1 MAAVLVT
8 LTQAKAHLR
17 ITMPAG
23 DPGDAEIQFK
33 LDQAEAIILD
43 YLKGANGAA
52 IGWTDPT
59 TVPMP
64 VTAAILL
71 MLARLYEQRGDD
83 EEKDQTLWEA
93 IDRLLVRFRDPAIA

>member
-17 ITMPAG
+17 ITMPPG
-23 DPGDAEIQFK
+23 DPGDADIQLK
-33 LDQAEAIILD
+33 LDQAEAIILN

-59 TVPMP
+59 TVPPP
-64 VTAAILL
+64 VSAGILL
-71 MLARLYEQRGDD
+71 MLTRLYEQRGDD
-83 EEKDQTLWEA
+83 EDQDEKLWQA
-93 IDRLLVRFRDPAIA
+93 IDRLLTRFRDPALA

>member
-8 LTQAKAHLR
+8 LTQAKAHLH
-17 ITMPAG
+17 ITMPDG
-23 DPGDAEIQFK
+23 DPGDADLQFK

-52 IGWTDPT
+52 IGWVDPT
-59 TVPMP
+59 TVPLP

-71 MLARLYEQRGDD
+71 MLARLFEQRGDD
-83 EEKDQTLWEA
+83 EEKDATLWQA
-93 IDRLLVRFRDPAIA
+93 VDRLLTRFRDPALA